1 MLMVICYITTILYFQ
16 PLVKYFGHLLLV
28 AILWGYSSLDS
39 FVEDTIKERPTLD
52 DIVHVISCVYTKA
65 DLLLSPLSVWTG
77 NDIKRMLLTMAF
89 LSPVYVVIS
98 LFIVSSQKLVL
109 IGGIYI
115 LTYHS
120 SWSRVTRRLLW
131 KIKVVRLLLFYVT
144 GLDLSGVSKHQGGI
158 FAAVHKKVKKLS
170 SNSADGDEDGTPI
183 RFTYVLYENQ
193 RRWLGIGW
201 TSNMLTYE
209 RSSWTD
215 EFLNEAPSP
224 EQFRLPEETSEMA
237 WRWVD
242 KTWRLD
248 MTNDGAIQLSSS
260 RPKTTASPGG
270 DDGFIYYDNTWK
282 KPSTDD
288 SFSKY
293 TRRRRWIRT
302 AELIKVGSL
311 PSATTST
318 TTTTSASDMP
328 SAELNKNSTSE
339 QESKS
344 GDENSKNGGS
354 DDADSSFADEMSDRK
369 VSFSETKDVRIISDD
384 DYRDSEV
391 IRESLNE
398 DFQAKEKAGE
408 LKGRTDTGVLKSA
421 DTETATVSDIKISK
435 EEKT

>member
-1 MLMVICYITTILYFQ
+1 ML
-16 PLVKYFGHLLLV
+16 
-28 AILWGYSSLDS
+28 SL
-39 FVEDTIKERPTLD
+39 I
-52 DIVHVISCVYTKA
+52 HIS
-65 DLLLSPLSVWTG
+65 
-77 NDIKRMLLTMAF
+77 
-89 LSPVYVVIS
+89 
-98 LFIVSSQKLVL
+98 
-109 IGGIYI
+109 
-115 LTYHS
+115 
-120 SWSRVTRRLLW
+120 
-131 KIKVVRLLLFYVT
+131 
-144 GLDLSGVSKHQGGI
+144 
-158 FAAVHKKVKKLS
+158 
-170 SNSADGDEDGTPI
+170 
-183 RFTYVLYENQ
+183 
-193 RRWLGIGW
+193 
-201 TSNMLTYE
+201 SNMLTYE

-369 VSFSETKDVRIISDD
+369 EMCI
-384 DYRDSEV
+384 RD
-391 IRESLNE
+391 RC
-398 DFQAKEKAGE
+398 F
-408 LKGRTDTGVLKSA
+408 
-421 DTETATVSDIKISK
+421 
-435 EEKT
+435 